1 VNGKYLYAVL
11 RSNAIKTKNTAGATI
26 DSSIFVNQNFLL
38 VPMIVHD
45 LKCTIGTTERIITRE
60 DFMKAFTNFN
70 KIDIQAGKNIL
81 IANNET
87 IIGVFQTSLNPM
99 LVLNSTEKPF
109 NFLQPINADGSNTV
123 PIFLSRIDS

>member
-1 VNGKYLYAVL
+1 M
-11 RSNAIKTKNTAGATI
+11 I

-45 LKCTIGTTERIITRE
+45 LKCTIGSTERIITRE

-87 IIGVFQTSLNPM
+87 IVGVFQTSLNPM